1 MRGQQ
6 SGRIGCKNNPGL
18 ERKFLIFQS
27 PESAQNPAIEGT
39 KSEEEIETTPARR
52 AG

>member
-6 SGRIGCKNNPGL
+6 SRRIGCKNNPGL
-18 ERKFLIFQS
+18 ERKFLILRG
-27 PESAQNPAIEGT
+27 PESAQNPAIQGT
-39 KSEEEIETTPARR
+39 KSSVDAETTPARR